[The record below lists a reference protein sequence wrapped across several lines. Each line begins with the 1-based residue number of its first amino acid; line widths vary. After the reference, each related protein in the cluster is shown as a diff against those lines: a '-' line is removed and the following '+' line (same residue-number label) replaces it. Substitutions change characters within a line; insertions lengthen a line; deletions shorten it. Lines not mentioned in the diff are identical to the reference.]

1 MGRQVFGRLEAV
13 SSKGIVYSRQFQWR
27 VYGKWSVL
35 MYIIQGHVV
44 GWGGGGGVR
53 PPLFGQQLSL
63 GPFFNVDKKLCCIFG
78 AFTV

>member
-1 MGRQVFGRLEAV
+1 MASLWKVVRAHVH
-13 SSKGIVYSRQFQWR
+13 YS
-27 VYGKWSVL
+27 GPC
-35 MYIIQGHVV
+35 
-44 GWGGGGGVR
+44 GGGGGPG